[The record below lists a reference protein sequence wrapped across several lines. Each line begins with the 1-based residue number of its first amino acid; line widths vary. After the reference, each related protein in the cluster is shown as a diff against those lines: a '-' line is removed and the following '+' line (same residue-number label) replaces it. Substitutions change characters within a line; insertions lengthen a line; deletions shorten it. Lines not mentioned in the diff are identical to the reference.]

1 MLQSSGPGE
10 GGEGGWRA
18 GGHEARRWGPAVWAT
33 RVAPPPPQGGRGSR
47 RALVAGA
54 GGRGAVLIEA
64 CSRPTGAFNGK

>member
-1 MLQSSGPGE
+1 ME
-10 GGEGGWRA
+10 GGGARGAAMGTRGLGDA
-18 GGHEARRWGPAVWAT
+18 GGA
-33 RVAPPPPQGGRGSR
+33 PPPQGGRGSR